1 MPSRIFIAREEKLM
15 PGSKASKDRLTFLLW
30 ADSPVMGNFKLK
42 PILIYYLKKP
52 RALKNFDISSP
63 LIPFYKW
70 KNKAWNKSI
79 FAYDM
84 VY

>member
-1 MPSRIFIAREEKLM
+1 MSSRTFIAREEKSM
-15 PGSKASKDRLTFLLW
+15 PGSKASKDRLTLLLW
-30 ADSPVMGNFKLK
+30 ANATGNFKLK

-70 KNKAWNKSI
+70 KNNAWNKSI